1 MRREEKC
8 ERAAVRTEERVMDRK
23 RQTEAKLDQEKR
35 EGKRMEIGLYMGE
48 RSLTEKEKHKY
59 DALSSVCLQDIQF
72 LTPMLQ

>member
-35 EGKRMEIGLYMGE
+35 EGKRIEIGLYKGE
-48 RSLTEKEKHKY
+48 RSLIEKEKHKY
-59 DALSSVCLQDIQF
+59 GALSSVCLQDIQF
-72 LTPMLQ
+72 LTPMML